1 MAKAVKKV
9 VKKFADGGVVGKPF
23 SDQSAP
29 KLTPKEQAANKAA
42 AAKQAKPVRK

>member
-1 MAKAVKKV
+1 MAKPVKKV
-9 VKKFADGGVVGKPF
+9 VKKFAAGGTVSKSF

-42 AAKQAKPVRK
+42 FEKQLKSARK